1 MEVTPES
8 VRQALTSE
16 DLGDRLRAV
25 NQLRR
30 LEPTTAFPILQT
42 AIADPNARVRYAA
55 VSQMSSLGS
64 QDLDLALEILR
75 DRLLNDP
82 EMDVQSVA
90 ADALAALHLTS
101 AFEDLQT
108 LFHQTSEWLLQFSI
122 IAALGE
128 LGDPRA
134 YDLLVSLLD
143 GDPGLLQLA
152 AVGSLGELGDRRAI
166 PLLANY
172 VTDADWQLRHR
183 VAQALSHLGGEQA
196 KGLLTQMAADPIA
209 QVAEAAQIGLKTE
222 D

>member
-30 LEPTTAFPILQT
+30 LEPRTAFPILQT

-64 QDLDLALEILR
+64 QDPDLSLEILR

-101 AFEDLQT
+101 AFEDMQT
-108 LFHQTSEWLLQFSI
+108 LFHQTSECSCEHLEQARMTAPSCLGMSTLTSWPTFS
-122 IAALGE
+122 GN
-128 LGDPRA
+128 
-134 YDLLVSLLD
+134 SLSS
-143 GDPGLLQLA
+143 
-152 AVGSLGELGDRRAI
+152 AV
-166 PLLANY
+166 
-172 VTDADWQLRHR
+172 
-183 VAQALSHLGGEQA
+183 QALQDGHCMVQCRWSDFWYCSS
-196 KGLLTQMAADPIA
+196 MP
-209 QVAEAAQIGLKTE
+209 
-222 D
+222 